1 MKDIKKNYI
10 VIQGWMPQTLN
21 LKGNELIA
29 YALIFGFCQDQEG
42 EFKGSIKYLS
52 TWMNCSKPTTLKAIN
67 GLIEKD
73 LIIKYQEGSNGVV
86 FNRFKINFEKLS
98 SILDGGSRNFTP
110 SKETLPPV
118 KKLDGGSRNLTGGSK
133 ETLQGGSKET
143 LPNNIILDKDKN
155 NLKEEFDFFFN
166 DSLFLETYEEFKSMR
181 KAMKAPASKK
191 AEKLI
196 LNKLVKFSDKNI
208 KTAILILERS
218 IENAWK
224 GVFELNQSFNQQQE
238 ETTAKRIWNTYD

>member
-10 VIQGWMPQTLN
+10 VIQGWMPQSLN

-29 YALIFGFCQDQEG
+29 FSLIFGFCQDQEG

-73 LIIKYQEGSNGVV
+73 LIIKYQEGINGVI
-86 FNRFKINFEKLS
+86 FNRFKINFKKLN
-98 SILDGGSRNFTP
+98 SILDGVSRNFTP
-110 SKETLPPV
+110 SKETLPHV
-118 KKLDGGSRNLTGGSK
+118 KKLDGGSK

-155 NLKEEFDFFFN
+155 NIKEEFDFFFN
-166 DSLFLETYEEFKSMR
+166 DSNFLETFEEFKQIR
-181 KAMKAPASKK
+181 KALKAPATKK

-196 LNKLVKFSDKNI
+196 LNKLVKFSDKDI
-208 KTAILILERS
+208 KIAIEILERS
-218 IENAWK
+218 IENGWK
-224 GVFELNQSFNQQQE
+224 GVFQLNSFKQQQE
-238 ETTAKRIWNTYD
+238 ETTSKRTWNTYE

>member
-1 MKDIKKNYI
+1 MSKKSIRKNYLM
-10 VIQGWMPQTLN
+10 IQGWMSEDLN
-21 LKGNELIA
+21 LKGNELLA
-29 YALIFGFCQDQEG
+29 YALIYGFCQDEES
-42 EFKGSIKYLS
+42 EFTGSIKYIMRWL
-52 TWMNCSKPTTLKAIN
+52 NCSKPTVLKAVDN
-67 GLIEKD
+67 LVKKGLV
-73 LIIKYQEGSNGVV
+73 IKKQEQKNNVTFNHFTVNFNVV
-86 FNRFKINFEKLS
+86 NKY
-98 SILDGGSRNFTP
+98 FTP
-110 SKETLPPV
+110 SKETLPLV
-118 KKLDGGSRNLTGGSK
+118 KKLNEGSK

>member
-29 YALIFGFCQDQEG
+29 YSLIYGFCQDQEG
-42 EFKGSIKYLS
+42 EFKGSIKYIS

-73 LIIKYQEGSNGVV
+73 LIIKYQEGNNGVI
-86 FNRFKINFEKLS
+86 FNRFKINFKKLN

-118 KKLDGGSRNLTGGSK
+118 KKLDGGSK

-143 LPNNIILDKDKN
+143 LPNNIILDKDNIK
-155 NLKEEFDFFFN
+155 KEFDFFFN
-166 DSLFLETYEEFKSMR
+166 DSNFLETFEEFKQIR
-181 KAMKAPASKK
+181 KALKAPATKK

-196 LNKLVKFSDKNI
+196 LNKLVKFSNKDI
-208 KTAILILERS
+208 KIAIEILERS
-218 IENAWK
+218 IENGWK
-224 GVFELNQSFNQQQE
+224 GVFELNSFNQQKE
-238 ETTAKRIWNTYD
+238 ETTSKRVWNTYD